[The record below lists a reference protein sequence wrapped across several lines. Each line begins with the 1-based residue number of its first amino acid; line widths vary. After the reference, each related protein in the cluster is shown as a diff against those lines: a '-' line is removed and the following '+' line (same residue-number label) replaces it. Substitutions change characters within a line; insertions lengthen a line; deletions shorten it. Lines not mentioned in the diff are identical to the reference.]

1 MFEYTKASLKKL
13 DECDPRLKKI
23 FMRVIEVIDCSI
35 LEGHRPKHLQDLAFA
50 NGNSKVAWPN
60 GKHNKL
66 PSLAVD
72 AAPCP
77 IDWNNRERFVF
88 FAGVVLGIASEQGV
102 KLRWGG
108 DWDSDRDLKDQIFFD
123 LPHFEIIED

>member
-1 MFEYTKASLKKL
+1 M
-13 DECDPRLKKI
+13 
-23 FMRVIEVIDCSI
+23 
-35 LEGHRPKHLQDLAFA
+35 
-50 NGNSKVAWPN
+50 
-60 GKHNKL
+60 
-66 PSLAVD
+66 AVD

-77 IDWNNRERFVF
+77 INWQKREPFVF
-88 FAGVVLGIASEQGV
+88 FAGIVIGIAAEQGV